1 MSQVDGRIL
10 RSQKSQTLILESIIN
25 LINKGNYYPTADQ
38 VAKES
43 GIAIRTVFRQFA
55 DMESLLMKVDELINI
70 KILKVLDIPSRRG
83 PYPES
88 LNFYEDIT
96 PLEIIPKKE
105 SSNIDIK
112 FVERVGRP
120 TKRERRQT
128 DRLMGRD

>member
-1 MSQVDGRIL
+1 MISN
-10 RSQKSQTLILESIIN
+10 ILEKKTLRLDIYLYYIRLFKSRSIATKFILTNRLRISGQVTQKPHKMISVGDVLTMTIN
-25 LINKGNYYPTADQ
+25 D
-38 VAKES
+38 
-43 GIAIRTVFRQFA
+43 
-55 DMESLLMKVDELINI
+55 NI

-96 PLEIIPKKE
+96 PIEIIPKKE

>member
-1 MSQVDGRIL
+1 MISNIFEKKTLRLDIYLYYIRIFKSRSIATKFVLTNRLRISGQVT
-10 RSQKSQTLILESIIN
+10 QKPHKMISVGDVLTMTIN
-25 LINKGNYYPTADQ
+25 D
-38 VAKES
+38 
-43 GIAIRTVFRQFA
+43 
-55 DMESLLMKVDELINI
+55 NI

-96 PLEIIPKKE
+96 PNEIIPKKE

>member
-1 MSQVDGRIL
+1 MISN
-10 RSQKSQTLILESIIN
+10 ILEKKTLRLDIYLYYIRIFKSRSIATKFVLTNRLRISGQVTQKPHKMISVGDVLTMTIN
-25 LINKGNYYPTADQ
+25 DN
-38 VAKES
+38 V
-43 GIAIRTVFRQFA
+43 
-55 DMESLLMKVDELINI
+55 

-96 PLEIIPKKE
+96 PIEIIPKKE

>member
-1 MSQVDGRIL
+1 MISN
-10 RSQKSQTLILESIIN
+10 ILEKKTLRLDIYLYYIRLFKSRSIATKFVLTNRLRIAGQVTQKPHRMISVGDVLTMTIN
-25 LINKGNYYPTADQ
+25 D
-38 VAKES
+38 
-43 GIAIRTVFRQFA
+43 
-55 DMESLLMKVDELINI
+55 NI

-96 PLEIIPKKE
+96 PIEIIPKKE

>member
-1 MSQVDGRIL
+1 MISNLTEKKKLRLDTYLYYIRIFKSRSIATKFVLTNRLRISGQVT
-10 RSQKSQTLILESIIN
+10 QKPHKMISVGDVLTMTIN
-25 LINKGNYYPTADQ
+25 DN
-38 VAKES
+38 V
-43 GIAIRTVFRQFA
+43 
-55 DMESLLMKVDELINI
+55 

-96 PLEIIPKKE
+96 PIEIIPKKK

-112 FVERVGRP
+112 FVQRVGRP